1 MVQMRVDRLTPDAVA
16 LLGVLLDV
24 GGRARGAVLVG
35 GAVRDAVAGRRRAG
49 VDVDVTVER
58 DALGLARRVADR
70 VAGAF
75 VELDAER
82 GAGRIVTASGRLD
95 VTDLRA
101 PTLDADLAS
110 RDFTVNAL
118 AVRLD
123 ALIGVGRA
131 PILDPTGG
139 VRDIAARRL
148 RPPDA
153 RVLDDDPLRGV
164 RGVRLEAELGF
175 RLTPSAVRAIR
186 ARASALVR
194 VSAERVRDELL
205 AMLRV
210 SCTARA
216 VRRLDALRLLGV
228 ILPEI
233 EPMRRTRQPAP
244 HRFSVLEHSLRA
256 LAGADRVLARLH
268 ALAPYGEELEVHVA
282 EPLGGG
288 VDRGMVLKLA
298 AFLHDVSKP
307 ETRREIDGRI
317 RFFEHDVRGAERV
330 RAIGDRLRLPDRA
343 TRVLERLVR
352 QHLRPMHL
360 AQSGEVTPRARYRF
374 LRDLG
379 ADARDLLL
387 LALVDAA
394 AVTGASPFVAWRRAF
409 LIHDL
414 MAGWQDAQDAVSA
427 PPLVTG
433 NDVMHRFG
441 LEPGP
446 RVGDLLRR
454 AREAQDLGL
463 VRTREEALAFLDS
476 PPDGP
481 YSSGNLP

>member
-1 MVQMRVDRLTPDAVA
+1 MTELRVDRLAPDAVA
-16 LLGVLLDV
+16 LLRALLDA
-24 GGRARGAVLVG
+24 GGRKRGAVLVG
-35 GAVRDAVAGRRRAG
+35 GAVRDALLRRRREG
-49 VDVDVTVER
+49 VDVDVAVER
-58 DALGLARRVADR
+58 DALALARRVADR

-82 GAGRIVTASGRLD
+82 GAGRVVTPGGRLD

-118 AVRLD
+118 AVRLEPLL
-123 ALIGVGRA
+123 AAGRA
-131 PILDPTGG
+131 AILDPTGG
-139 VRDIAARRL
+139 GRDIVARRL
-148 RPPDA
+148 RPPDV

-164 RGVRLEAELGF
+164 RGVRLEAELRF
-175 RLTPSAVRAIR
+175 RLTPAAVRAIR
-186 ARASALVR
+186 ARAAALRR

-205 AMLRV
+205 AMLRLPR
-210 SCTARA
+210 TERA
-216 VRRLDALRLLGV
+216 VRRLDALALLGV

-233 EPMRRTRQPAP
+233 EAMRRPRQPAP

-268 ALAPYGEELEVHVA
+268 ALTPYGEELEAHVA

-288 VDRGMVLKLA
+288 VDRRMVLKLA
-298 AFLHDVSKP
+298 ALLHDVSKP
-307 ETRREIDGRI
+307 ETRREVNGRI
-317 RFFEHDVRGAERV
+317 RFFEHDLRGAERV
-330 RAIGDRLRLPDRA
+330 RVIGDRLRLPDRA
-343 TRVLERLVR
+343 TRLLERLVR

-360 AQSGEVTPRARYRF
+360 AQSGPVTPRARYRF
-374 LRDLG
+374 FRDLG

-394 AVTGASPFVAWRRAF
+394 AVTGASPFVAWRRAS
-409 LIHDL
+409 LIRDL
-414 MAGWQDAQDAVSA
+414 LAGWQDVHDAVAA

-433 NDVMHRFG
+433 NDVMQRFG

-446 RVGDLLRR
+446 HIGELLRR

-463 VRTREEALAFLDS
+463 VATRDEALSFLDS
-476 PPDGP
+476 PADGP
-481 YSSGNLP
+481 YSSA